1 MDRKDELRNI
11 VTNLPDEPGIYQFFD
26 KAGSIIYIG
35 KAKRLK
41 RRVAS
46 YFNKNHDNRKTILL
60 VRNISDIK
68 YIVVETEQ
76 DALILE
82 NNLIKKYKPRYNIQL
97 KDDKTFPWIC
107 IKNERFPRI
116 FYTRRVVKDGS
127 QYYGPFTSM
136 LLVRTLIDLFKQ
148 SYKLRT
154 CNYSLTEENVSR
166 GKFKVCLQ
174 YHIGNCLGPC
184 ENSQSEEHYM
194 QGIDQI
200 KHILKGNISGVV
212 VQLKTLMKKYAREL
226 NYEDAHNIKER
237 LEVLEKYQA
246 KSTVVSPTI
255 RNVDVY
261 SFKRE
266 ENISYINF
274 LKIVN
279 GGVIHSYTLE
289 IKSKV
294 DESDED
300 LLMSGITEIR
310 QKIFSNANEIIVT
323 FTPSFKLEGIHF
335 TVPQRGDKKK
345 LLELSEKNVKYF
357 ILEKKKNSAL
367 KKHETPAERILKT
380 AQKDLRLNEI
390 PFHIECFD
398 NSNLQGSNPVASCV
412 VFKNAKPLKRD
423 YRHFNIKTVTGP
435 DDYASME
442 EIVYRRYK
450 RLLAE
455 EVPLPNLVVVDGG
468 KGQLGSALKA
478 LEKLE
483 LRGKLPIIGI
493 AKRLEEIYYPGDPVP
508 LYIDK
513 NSETLK
519 LIQKL
524 RDEAHRFGITHHRS
538 KRDKGMT
545 VSELDKIRGIGAKTK
560 ETLLLKFKSVEALK
574 NASTEKIE
582 AEVGKSKAKV
592 IMNYFN
598 K

>member
-1 MDRKDELRNI
+1 MNRVEELKNI
-11 VTNLPDEPGIYQFFD
+11 ITNLPNEPGIYQFFD
-26 KAGSIIYIG
+26 KTGTIIYIG

-41 RRVAS
+41 KRVAS
-46 YFNKNHDNRKTILL
+46 YFNKSHDNRKTTLL
-60 VRNISDIK
+60 VRNITDIK

-107 IKNERFPRI
+107 IKNERFPRV
-116 FYTRRVVKDGS
+116 FYTRRVIKDGS
-127 QYYGPFTSM
+127 QYFGPFTSM
-136 LLVRTLIDLFKQ
+136 LLVRTLIELFKQ
-148 SYKLRT
+148 TYKLRT
-154 CNYSLTEENVSR
+154 CNYSLTHENVSR

-184 ENSQSEEHYM
+184 KNLQSENHYM
-194 QGIDQI
+194 EGIEQI
-200 KHILKGNISGVV
+200 RHILRGNIGGVV
-212 VQLKTLMKKYAREL
+212 SELKQVMKTYANELKYEEA
-226 NYEDAHNIKER
+226 NDVKEK

-261 SFKRE
+261 CYKRE
-266 ENISYINF
+266 DNISYINF

-279 GGVIHSYTLE
+279 GGVIHSFTLE

-310 QKIFSNANEIIVT
+310 QKIYSNTSEIIVP
-323 FTPSFKLEGIHF
+323 FEPSFQLEGVHF
-335 TVPQRGDKKK
+335 TIPKRGEKKK
-345 LLELSEKNVKYF
+345 LLELSEKNVKYY
-357 ILEKKKNSAL
+357 ILEKKKNNAL

-398 NSNLQGSNPVASCV
+398 NSNLQGTNPVASCV
-412 VFKNAKPLKRD
+412 VFKNAKPSKKD
-423 YRHFNIKTVTGP
+423 YRHFNIKTVTGA

-450 RLLAE
+450 RLIE
-455 EVPLPNLVVVDGG
+455 EEKSLPNLVVVDGG
-468 KGQLGSALKA
+468 KGQLGAALKA
-478 LEKLE
+478 LEKLGQ
-483 LRGKLPIIGI
+483 RGKLPIIGI

-560 ETLLLKFKSVEALK
+560 EALLLKFKSVEAIK
-574 NASTEKIE
+574 NASLETLE
-582 AEVGKSKAKV
+582 AEVGKSKAK
-592 IMNYFN
+592 IIQNYF
-598 K
+598 KK